1 MAFDENFSPS
11 SVASGATARLRA
23 ASFSVRTEYRTEFE
37 YENDPEGEAPT
48 DSVVS
53 DGMRSRLFF
62 FDHIAGAEQSRRSR
76 LRIVES
82 DPDEEPFEFLSSR
95 IRHTTAIV
103 VQPTLAPVTSLL
115 SRIVDAS

>member
-11 SVASGATARLRA
+11 PVASSATARLRA

-37 YENDPEGEAPT
+37 YENDPERDAPA

-62 FDHIAGAEQSRRSR
+62 FDHISGAKQSRRSR

-82 DPDEEPFEFLSSR
+82 DSDGEPVELVSSR
-95 IRHTTAIV
+95 IRPATTIV
-103 VQPTLAPVTSLL
+103 VHPAQAPVTSLL